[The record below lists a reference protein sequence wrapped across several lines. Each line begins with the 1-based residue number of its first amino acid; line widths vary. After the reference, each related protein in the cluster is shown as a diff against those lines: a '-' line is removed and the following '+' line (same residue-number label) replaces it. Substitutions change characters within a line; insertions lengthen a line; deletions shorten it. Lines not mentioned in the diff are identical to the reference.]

1 MLKIAAYRGT
11 DRGPKPETCLP
22 SRPRSG
28 LGGSIRR
35 MMTAAAAAL
44 AVTMAARAQV
54 PPESVPAGTRVEK
67 LPLSGRTQVS
77 TQGSVPSA
85 EKPGASLA
93 LSLDEAIRRGLESNL
108 GTVAFQNLVRQSQGV
123 ERAQLANLLPQISGG
138 LTVTDQQL
146 DLAALGF
153 SSIHV
158 PGLAFPTVIGPFHY
172 TDFRAGLT
180 QSLLDLTRRKNYRAA
195 QENTR
200 ASQLSAEDARDLV
213 VFAVTGAY
221 LQINSAAARIQSV
234 QAQVASAQATY
245 QQADDRF
252 RAGAAPR
259 IDATRSQVEL
269 QTQQQRLTSVENDYA
284 KLKISFGRLIGLPPG
299 QEFTLT
305 DAMPF
310 VPMTG
315 LTVEQAIERAD
326 ANRPD
331 LKAAQTQVHA
341 AELALQGARDERL
354 PTVEVS
360 GDYGDIGT
368 SPFNSH
374 GSFAVTGALR
384 FPIWQGGRT
393 KADVEQAAAVL
404 DQRKSE
410 YQDLRG
416 RVDADVRSA
425 FLDLTS
431 AASLVQVAQSNRDL
445 ANQTLTQSR
454 DRFAAGVTD
463 TVEVVQ
469 AQEAVAAAEQNYID
483 SLYAHN
489 IAKATLARA
498 MGQADRSILQFL
510 GLPPRTVQ

>member
-1 MLKIAAYRGT
+1 MLKIAPGAGV
-11 DRGPKPETCLP
+11 
-22 SRPRSG
+22 
-28 LGGSIRR
+28 RR
-35 MMTAAAAAL
+35 TMTAAAAVL
-44 AVTMAARAQV
+44 AISMAARAQV

-67 LPLSGRTQVS
+67 LPLSGRTPVS

-85 EKPGASLA
+85 EKPGGPLP
-93 LSLDEAIRRGLESNL
+93 LSLDESIRRGLASNL
-108 GTVAFQNLVRQSQGV
+108 GTVAFQNLVRQAQGG
-123 ERAQLANLLPQISGG
+123 ERTQLANLLPQISGG
-138 LTVTDQQL
+138 ITFTEQQL

-195 QENTR
+195 QESTR
-200 ASQLSAEDARDLV
+200 ASRLSAEDARDLV
-213 VFAVTGAY
+213 VLAVTGAY
-221 LQINSAAARIQSV
+221 LQVNAAAARIQSV
-234 QAQVASAQATY
+234 QAQVATAQALY
-245 QQADDRF
+245 QQAADRL

-259 IDATRSQVEL
+259 IDSTRSQVEL
-269 QTQQQRLTSVENDYA
+269 QTQQQRLTSVQNDYA

-299 QEFTLT
+299 QEFSLT

-310 VPMTG
+310 SPLTG
-315 LTVEQAIERAD
+315 LTVEQAIERASAD
-326 ANRPD
+326 RPD
-331 LKAAQTQVHA
+331 LKAAQAQIHA
-341 AELALQGARDERL
+341 AELAVEGAKDERL

-360 GDYGDIGT
+360 GDYGAIGT
-368 SPFNSH
+368 SPISSH
-374 GSFAVTGALR
+374 GTFAVTGALR

-393 KADVEQAAAVL
+393 KGDVEQAAAVL

-431 AASLVQVAQSNRDL
+431 AASLVRVAQSNRDL
-445 ANQTLTQSR
+445 ANDTLTQAR

-469 AQEAVAAAEQNYID
+469 AQEAVAAAELDYID

-489 IAKATLARA
+489 LAKATLARA
-498 MGQADRSILQFL
+498 MGQADRSIRQFL

>member
-1 MLKIAAYRGT
+1 MLKTAAYRGT
-11 DRGPKPETCLP
+11 DRGPGSGTCAP
-22 SRPRSG
+22 SPRSG
-28 LGGSIRR
+28 LGGSFRR
-35 MMTAAAAAL
+35 LVAAGAAAL
-44 AVTMAARAQV
+44 AISMAAHAQV

-67 LPLSGRTQVS
+67 LPLSGRTPVS

-85 EKPGASLA
+85 GKPGATLA

-108 GTVAFQNLVRQSQGV
+108 GTVAYQNLVQQAKGG

-138 LTVTDQQL
+138 IMFTEQQIN
-146 DLAALGF
+146 LAALGF

-158 PGLAFPTVIGPFHY
+158 PGIAFPTVIGPFHY
-172 TDFRAGLT
+172 SDFRAGLT
-180 QSLLDLTRRKNYRAA
+180 QSLIDLTRRKNYRAA
-195 QENTR
+195 QESTR
-200 ASQLSAEDARDLV
+200 ASQLSAEDVRDLV
-213 VFAVTGAY
+213 VLAVTGAY
-221 LQINSAAARIQSV
+221 LQINSAAARIRSV
-234 QAQVASAQATY
+234 QAQVATAQATY
-245 QQADDRF
+245 QQAEDRL

-269 QTQQQRLTSVENDYA
+269 QTQQQRLTSVQNDFA
-284 KLKISFGRLIGLPPG
+284 KLKISFGRLIGLAPG

-310 VPMTG
+310 APLTG

-326 ANRPD
+326 ATRPD
-331 LKAAQTQVHA
+331 LKAAQAQVHA
-341 AELALQGARDERL
+341 AELALQGAHDERL

-360 GDYGDIGT
+360 GDYGVIGT
-368 SPFNSH
+368 SPVNSH
-374 GSFAVTGALR
+374 GTFAVTGALR

-393 KADVEQAAAVL
+393 RGDVEQATAVL
-404 DQRKSE
+404 NQRKSE
-410 YQDLRG
+410 FQDLRG
-416 RVDADVRSA
+416 RVDADVRAA

-431 AASLVQVAQSNRDL
+431 AASLVRVAQSNRDL
-445 ANQTLTQSR
+445 ANDTLTQAR

-469 AQEAVAAAEQNYID
+469 AQEAVAAAEQDYID

-489 IAKATLARA
+489 IAKARLARA
-498 MGQADRSILQFL
+498 MGQADRSIRQFL